1 MVDSEVRGHY
11 TTRVF
16 SLTDTVTGENRTV
29 KQFHYADWPD
39 FNVPDSPDNFLA
51 FLQDVRQS
59 GWFSQ
64 DSGPPVGQFSDQHS
78 TASHICRQT
87 STYATFQST
96 VLRGSGGPARSAWW
110 TAA

>member
-16 SLTDTVTGENRTV
+16 SLTDTVTGESRTV

-64 DSGPPVGQFSDQHS
+64 DSGPPVGQFSHQHS
-78 TASHICRQT
+78 TARHI
-87 STYATFQST
+87 F
-96 VLRGSGGPARSAWW
+96 
-110 TAA
+110 